1 MNNSSREFFLS
12 YILENK
18 VADALKINHHRLQ
31 LLGIEFPTHVNEAGS
46 IVLVNGIELD
56 ALTSRRLT
64 YEIWSLDH
72 LNSSLIKTSYAQHE
86 GVQQLRK
93 KSIELLIRVLAELKN
108 STTINEIV
116 SLVESIEEE
125 RRTIKNEL
133 FKLTNLVIEYTLSA

>member
-31 LLGIEFPTHVNEAGS
+31 LLGIEFPIQVNEAGS
-46 IVLVNGIELD
+46 VVLVNGIEPD

-72 LNSSLIKTSYAQHE
+72 LNTSLIKTSYAQQE
-86 GVQQLRK
+86 GVQQLTK
-93 KSIELLIRVLAELKN
+93 KSIELLIRLLAELKS
-108 STTINEIV
+108 STTINEMIT
-116 SLVESIEEE
+116 LIESIEKE

-133 FKLTNLVIEYTLSA
+133 FQLTNLMIEYTLSA